1 MGEKIYRRPY
11 RLRALPHPR
20 RSRVKRKKPRRKAKL
35 ILTRMRKVKIMRTD
49 KARRPGISHPCR
61 GVPPRRSYAS
71 HTSPG
76 FPTFATSG
84 VPESRASKVI
94 RRRAFS
100 AFIFSGGTLP

>member
-1 MGEKIYRRPY
+1 MMKTM
-11 RLRALPHPR
+11 
-20 RSRVKRKKPRRKAKL
+20 KA
-35 ILTRMRKVKIMRTD
+35 D
-49 KARRPGISHPCR
+49 KARRPWISHPCR
-61 GVPPRRSYAS
+61 GVSPRRSDAS

-100 AFIFSGGTLP
+100 AFIFSKSTSR